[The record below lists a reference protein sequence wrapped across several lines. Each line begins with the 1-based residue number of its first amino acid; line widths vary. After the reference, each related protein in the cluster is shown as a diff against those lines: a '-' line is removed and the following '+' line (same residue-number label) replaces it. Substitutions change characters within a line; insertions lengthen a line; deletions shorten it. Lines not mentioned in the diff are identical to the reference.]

1 MIYFIILFIIS
12 IGAFIDNRV
21 IQKSALNRVF
31 DFLLIFILI
40 MNGLRHEIGA
50 DWRLYLIRLN
60 ETKGESLQSVV
71 GLNKDLFYYFLNW
84 LGANFFGGIYLVNF
98 ICMTIIR

>member
-12 IGAFIDNRV
+12 IGALIDNRV

-50 DWRLYLIRLN
+50 AWGLYLLRRN
-60 ETKGESLQSVV
+60 ETKVSLLLQQSLLHYLAFISIKQ
-71 GLNKDLFYYFLNW
+71 GFL
-84 LGANFFGGIYLVNF
+84 V
-98 ICMTIIR
+98 